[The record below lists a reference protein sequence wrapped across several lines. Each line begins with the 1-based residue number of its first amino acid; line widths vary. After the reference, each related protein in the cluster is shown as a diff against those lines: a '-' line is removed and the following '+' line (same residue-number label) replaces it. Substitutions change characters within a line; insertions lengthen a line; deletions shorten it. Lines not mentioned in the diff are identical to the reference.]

1 MQNLEN
7 NIQLGADGQ
16 PLNFYFNKK
25 RREGRNLDE
34 LVGLVK
40 GILADGLV
48 CKAECEVLA
57 NWCTANGDETGT
69 WPIGPIVGL
78 LAHIYEDGIVT
89 PQELDNLRFLLTDL
103 VGEVGEARTPPAQVG
118 CIPSTALPLSRPAP
132 KVVFYQK
139 VFVFTGKFA
148 SGTRNDCFKQTMLRG
163 GICENTITRR
173 VDYLVIGSMGSRD
186 WIHSPWGRKIELAME
201 LQKSKPISI
210 ISEET
215 FCQALL

>member
-1 MQNLEN
+1 MRNLES
-7 NIQLGADGQ
+7 NIHLGADGQ
-16 PLNFYFNKK
+16 PLNFYFNKR

-34 LVGLVK
+34 LIGLVK

-48 CKAECEVLA
+48 SKTECEVLA
-57 NWCTANGDETGT
+57 NWCTAHGDEAGT

-78 LAHIYEDGIVT
+78 LSHIYDDGIVT
-89 PQELDNLRFLLTDL
+89 PQELENLRFLLTEL
-103 VGEVGEARTPPAQVG
+103 VGQVSEAGT
-118 CIPSTALPLSRPAP
+118 PSTALPLSKPAP
-132 KVVFYQK
+132 QVIFYQK
-139 VFVFTGKFA
+139 VFVFTGKFG

-163 GICENTITRR
+163 GICEDTITRR

-186 WIHSPWGRKIELAME
+186 WVHSPWGRKIERAME
-201 LQKSKPISI
+201 IQKSKPISI